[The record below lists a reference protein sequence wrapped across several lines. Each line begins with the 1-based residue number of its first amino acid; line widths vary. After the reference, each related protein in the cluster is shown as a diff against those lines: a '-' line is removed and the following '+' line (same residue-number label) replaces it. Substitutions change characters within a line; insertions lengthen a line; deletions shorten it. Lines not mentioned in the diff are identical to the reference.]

1 MADAVRW
8 GILGTG
14 KIAKAFAN
22 ALKEVPDAVL
32 AAVASRSL
40 DKAQAVMGPTGVDV
54 QTGFTLKHAGGG
66 MSVCSC
72 SFRRAR
78 LAS

>member
-40 DKAQAVMGPTGVDV
+40 DKAQAFAAEFGAAAAFGSYEELVAAQGVDLV
-54 QTGFTLKHAGGG
+54 
-66 MSVCSC
+66 
-72 SFRRAR
+72 
-78 LAS
+78 